1 MKEHMKFNYI
11 LGIVVFIF
19 GLSKLIN
26 PLESLNIAG
35 IVYYLIVA
43 LALFKKP
50 KIGYIL
56 VVISIL
62 GLGLAYAINYYLYSW

>member
-1 MKEHMKFNYI
+1 MKFNYI